1 MRKLNNMTRA
11 VILLAI
17 CVLSIAAISFSWLS
31 RPKTNAN
38 IDKVNY
44 GKLTLSTNQGAA
56 TSGGTGEGT
65 GGAASSQIKAY
76 TRMDNSSTAVTA
88 KTYLATID
96 AETGKY
102 EQSTEIVVNDNV
114 NDNNKN
120 KVKIGVNDCTYMIT
134 TLTNNSPIPTR
145 VSLKVPTFN
154 SVNNVTMYSYAPYKD
169 QADEY
174 IVKNIEVV
182 SGSPVTVKWYFANGN
197 DTEVTLDIS
206 TLPAVEYFK

>member
-38 IDKVNY
+38 NTEDNY

-56 TSGGTGEGT
+56 TSGGTEEGT

-88 KTYLATID
+88 KTYRATID

-102 EQSTEIVVNDNV
+102 EQSTQVAENGV
-114 NDNNKN
+114 
-120 KVKIGVNDCTYMIT
+120 VKIGANDCTYMIT
-134 TLTNNSPIPTR
+134 TLTNNGEIPTR

-154 SVNNVTMYSYAPYKD
+154 SVNNVSMYSYAPYKD
-169 QADEY
+169 QAGEY

-182 SGSPVTVKWYFANGN
+182 SGKPVTVKWYFANSGSSPV
-197 DTEVTLDIS
+197 DLTLS

>member
-56 TSGGTGEGT
+56 TSGGTEEGT

-102 EQSTEIVVNDNV
+102 EQSTEIVVNDN
-114 NDNNKN
+114 NNSN
-120 KVKIGVNDCTYMIT
+120 NNVKIDAIDCTYMIT

-169 QADEY
+169 QAGEY

>member
-31 RPKTNAN
+31 RPKTNADN
-38 IDKVNY
+38 DEANY
-44 GKLTLSTNQGAA
+44 GKLTLSTKQGAA

-88 KTYLATID
+88 TTYQATID

-102 EQSTEIVVNDNV
+102 EQSNQVADNGV
-114 NDNNKN
+114 
-120 KVKIGVNDCTYMIT
+120 VKIGANDCTYMIT
-134 TLTNNSPIPTR
+134 TLTNSSEIPTR
-145 VSLKVPTFN
+145 VSLKVPGYSN
-154 SVNNVTMYSYAPYKD
+154 ANVKIYSYAPYKD
-169 QADEY
+169 QADRY

-182 SGSPVTVKWYFANGN
+182 SGSPVTVKWYFANSGSSAV
-197 DTEVTLDIS
+197 DLTLSD
-206 TLPAVEYFK
+206 LPAVEYFK